1 MFGLQV
7 DGDSMWTIYS
17 IGAPSFMHKVFTAVA
32 LLGEGGVLMR
42 MGQIGFLVGLFVLV
56 YKIATAAGSL
66 GDLKQSLLAGVIFAA
81 MFGTSTSVKIVGM
94 VPGPAGYANVYV
106 VDHVPWG
113 IAAMG
118 GIISGTGVYLTRR
131 METAFRD
138 ADAIPVTQGGFGRTA
153 EILASVR
160 DMSAESIPNT
170 LPTYSYYRTSMI
182 HYLRDCAVRARHFEV
197 LGDHSIVHAPDP
209 LSAIGFENGMYRT
222 QTWLRT
228 LTGASEQIS
237 CPDAHDLLKAK
248 RQDMLASM
256 DPAYQQ
262 RFGHDARD
270 ALQRAFASL
279 ASQDA
284 EAAQKYVS
292 GAMINALWM
301 EAASG
306 STLGSH
312 GNNTVMMIRSALE
325 QQRVQWATEESIF
338 VRTMRPMIGYFE
350 AFFYALSPFIAF
362 LIGLGAMGLRMIVK
376 YVSLTLAVSLWMPI
390 LAITNLYQ
398 MTTLQDFFLLQERI
412 AVQSGS
418 GPFSLSNN
426 LALVDQA
433 TGAVALASMIA
444 AATPMLTLTL
454 LFGGAVAATSLFSR
468 LQGQDHINE
477 KTAMPDPT
485 SVGAVYQANAAF
497 TGNDALGTRETG
509 QEGNALTFNFSEQLA
524 QTTRSLESKA
534 HRATDQATE
543 TFARILARN
552 KAAQETFSRALDHQ
566 LSDKAALSE
575 NEGFRTLRQ
584 NGFTDDQAVSA
595 VEAHQDQST
604 FNAQAGVSAEASP
617 GGVMKLL
624 NMAGSVASSAFGQGR
639 SPGNPSKAAPKRG
652 AKGGSRGGSGKS
664 RRNPA
669 GGTGSPKLPNIGINA
684 SAGWTGIESASETN
698 TDTATFRD
706 TTTRA
711 RTNEEAVQLALEQAV
726 VNAMRKTVE
735 DAATLGLSEQ
745 DSRLLSQSIS
755 DVNESAQ
762 AFEEAA
768 SNEAKFGSGQSLNAL
783 AVAQSMAKRPALLEE
798 VEQLARGLGGDE
810 AFRENLG
817 AISRGDLLGM
827 PVEPTQQRAM
837 ASLLTLA
844 EMGPGAAVTQNTPG
858 LQDLG
863 LDRRQAL
870 SYALG
875 GLAGLGQEAL
885 QSEARAFE
893 SLKGASGVSA
903 RDNVN
908 SVRPKIDPG
917 SSGELSGTVDSIA
930 KDAEAGVH
938 SGDADRQRLTNSYN
952 EAQQKREAE
961 AIREDAANRTEA
973 IKTTL
978 DRIEK
983 SGSDNVHRT
992 LGTAFEN
999 DGFSNPATML
1009 LSAGTQT
1016 ARDFVIND
1024 GQTLDQRLQDFREEA
1039 AEQGIT
1045 GTAAEVYASGRW
1057 LQDQPM
1063 SRYAPETLKYYES
1076 QLQELQASGELSDE
1090 TRLKLGA
1097 RLAFFDEPSF
1107 ADRLRLRSTS
1117 APDADP

>member
-81 MFGTSTSVKIVGM
+81 MFGTSTSVKIAGM

-170 LPTYSYYRTSMI
+170 LPTYSYYRMSMI

-237 CPDAHDLLKAK
+237 CPDAHDLLTTK

-412 AVQSGS
+412 AVQAGS

-477 KTAMPDPT
+477 KVAMPDPT

-497 TGNDALGTRETG
+497 TGNDAYGARQTG
-509 QEGNALTFNFSEQLA
+509 QEANALKFDVGNQLQ
-524 QTTRSLESKA
+524 QTAMSL
-534 HRATDQATE
+534 
-543 TFARILARN
+543 RN
-552 KAAQETFSRALDHQ
+552 KSQQAAQEANDVWTRNLARSTALQQQFSSAFDRQLTKSIESSSNEGVRWLKQHGWTNDRIAAATKENADQSTYSVDAGASGHVSASGVAGLLASALSLLSSTAGRKAQAVVDTVSKVADGSINGSVGFSGSETQTEKTSTQTAHRDSRSRSQAEEAAVALVRQHAAANAIRDTVQSAGSIGVSSQDAWQ
-566 LSDKAALSE
+566 LSDSLKK
-575 NEGFRTLRQ
+575 
-584 NGFTDDQAVSA
+584 
-595 VEAHQDQST
+595 VEQS
-604 FNAQAGVSAEASP
+604 
-617 GGVMKLL
+617 
-624 NMAGSVASSAFGQGR
+624 
-639 SPGNPSKAAPKRG
+639 
-652 AKGGSRGGSGKS
+652 
-664 RRNPA
+664 
-669 GGTGSPKLPNIGINA
+669 GTA
-684 SAGWTGIESASETN
+684 Y
-698 TDTATFRD
+698 
-706 TTTRA
+706 
-711 RTNEEAVQLALEQAV
+711 QQ
-726 VNAMRKTVE
+726 
-735 DAATLGLSEQ
+735 
-745 DSRLLSQSIS
+745 
-755 DVNESAQ
+755 
-762 AFEEAA
+762 AA
-768 SNEAKFGSGQSLNAL
+768 SNASTFGVGQSINAL
-783 AVAQSMAKRPALLEE
+783 AASRNLAADPARAAEA
-798 VEQLARGLGGDE
+798 EQLARTLGGDG
-810 AFRENLG
+810 AFDTNLKAIREG
-817 AISRGDLLGM
+817 GLLGM
-827 PVEPTQQRAM
+827 PEDPSQQSTM

-844 EMGPGAAVTQNTPG
+844 GIGPGAAQTSNIEG
-858 LQDLG
+858 LSGLG
-863 LDRRQAL
+863 SERLEAL
-870 SYALG
+870 SYVVGVTQGLSQPALRAKAHEFANLKEIDASTALENVSDMKRDFDPG
-875 GLAGLGQEAL
+875 DRVQLLSDVAAQRGKAEEAQTTFERDNL
-885 QSEARAFE
+885 DVSQAFE
-893 SLKGASGVSA
+893 GNRNDLVKVANSSDAAAGGQSLIEVADKFDEYNTDRVHTSLGPLAEYAVIPAATTRDAMYVLNKATAFINDQGMSAEGPFAGGVVQNQSGSTPSDHSPVPEANAQGSVSMLEMIIEGAPSSA
-903 RDNVN
+903 
-908 SVRPKIDPG
+908 
-917 SSGELSGTVDSIA
+917 
-930 KDAEAGVH
+930 DAL
-938 SGDADRQRLTNSYN
+938 RN
-952 EAQQKREAE
+952 EAVSRRDQG
-961 AIREDAANRTEA
+961 DV
-973 IKTTL
+973 
-978 DRIEK
+978 DR
-983 SGSDNVHRT
+983 
-992 LGTAFEN
+992 
-999 DGFSNPATML
+999 
-1009 LSAGTQT
+1009 
-1016 ARDFVIND
+1016 
-1024 GQTLDQRLQDFREEA
+1024 
-1039 AEQGIT
+1039 
-1045 GTAAEVYASGRW
+1045 
-1057 LQDQPM
+1057 
-1063 SRYAPETLKYYES
+1063 
-1076 QLQELQASGELSDE
+1076 
-1090 TRLKLGA
+1090 
-1097 RLAFFDEPSF
+1097 
-1107 ADRLRLRSTS
+1107 
-1117 APDADP
+1117 

>member
-42 MGQIGFLVGLFVLV
+42 MGQIGFLVGLFVLI

-160 DMSAESIPNT
+160 DMAAESIPNT
-170 LPTYSYYRTSMI
+170 LPAYSYYRMSMI

-209 LSAIGFENGMYRT
+209 LSAIRFENGMYRT

-237 CPDAHDLLKAK
+237 CPDAHDLLRSK

-306 STLGSH
+306 STFGSH
-312 GNNTVMMIRSALE
+312 GNNTVVMIRSALE
-325 QQRVQWATEESIF
+325 QQRVQWSTEESIF

-418 GPFSLSNN
+418 GPFSLSNS

-477 KTAMPDPT
+477 KIAMPDPT

-497 TGNDALGTRETG
+497 TGNDAYGARQTG
-509 QEGNALTFNFSEQLA
+509 QEANAIKFDVGNQLQQTAMSLRSKSEQSA
-524 QTTRSLESKA
+524 QEANDIWSRN
-534 HRATDQATE
+534 
-543 TFARILARN
+543 LARS
-552 KAAQETFSRALDHQ
+552 TALQQQFISAFDRQ
-566 LSDKAALSE
+566 LNESIAFNS
-575 NEGFRTLRQ
+575 NEGVQWLKQHGWSNDRIAAAAKE
-584 NGFTDDQAVSA
+584 NA
-595 VEAHQDQST
+595 DQST
-604 FNAQAGVSAEASP
+604 YGAEANLSGQASVSRVAGLLASGLSLLSRTAGQKAQTVIDSVAKVADVSLS
-617 GGVMKLL
+617 GGV
-624 NMAGSVASSAFGQGR
+624 GY
-639 SPGNPSKAAPKRG
+639 
-652 AKGGSRGGSGKS
+652 
-664 RRNPA
+664 
-669 GGTGSPKLPNIGINA
+669 
-684 SAGWTGIESASETN
+684 SASETQ
-698 TDTATFRD
+698 TEKTSSQVAHRDTHGRTEAEERAVLLVRQHAAASAIRDTAQNAASLGVTSQDTWQLSNSLKKVEQSGTAYQQAANNSATFG
-706 TTTRA
+706 
-711 RTNEEAVQLALEQAV
+711 V
-726 VNAMRKTVE
+726 
-735 DAATLGLSEQ
+735 G
-745 DSRLLSQSIS
+745 QSIS
-755 DVNESAQ
+755 AL
-762 AFEEAA
+762 AA
-768 SNEAKFGSGQSLNAL
+768 SRNLAADPARAAEA
-783 AVAQSMAKRPALLEE
+783 
-798 VEQLARGLGGDE
+798 EQLARALGSDS
-810 AFRENLG
+810 AFETNLS
-817 AISRGDLLGM
+817 AIRRGGMLGM
-827 PVEPTQQRAM
+827 PEDESQQSAM
-837 ASLLTLA
+837 ASLFTLA
-844 EMGPGAAVTQNTPG
+844 GIGPGAAITSNIEG
-858 LQDLG
+858 LSGLG
-863 LDRRQAL
+863 SDRLEAL
-870 SYALG
+870 SYVVGLTRGVAQPALRAEAHEFS
-875 GLAGLGQEAL
+875 GLRVIDANTAEANVVDMKRDFDPGDRAGLLLGVEKQKAK
-885 QSEARAFE
+885 SEDAQAAFE
-893 SLKGASGVSA
+893 RDSAATEEQYERNKSALRQVANASDAVAGGQSLITVADQFAEYNTDAVHRSVGPLAAYAVTPAATTNDVKYVVDQAAALISDHGMLPDHSSPRGVIPSLSGSTAVEHA
-903 RDNVN
+903 
-908 SVRPKIDPG
+908 P
-917 SSGELSGTVDSIA
+917 SSGPDTQRPVSFLEIVLEGAPSSADDVRA
-930 KDAEAGVH
+930 DAV
-938 SGDADRQRLTNSYN
+938 S
-952 EAQQKREAE
+952 
-961 AIREDAANRTEA
+961 RT
-973 IKTTL
+973 
-978 DRIEK
+978 
-983 SGSDNVHRT
+983 HQ
-992 LGTAFEN
+992 
-999 DGFSNPATML
+999 SNT
-1009 LSAGTQT
+1009 
-1016 ARDFVIND
+1016 
-1024 GQTLDQRLQDFREEA
+1024 EH
-1039 AEQGIT
+1039 
-1045 GTAAEVYASGRW
+1045 
-1057 LQDQPM
+1057 
-1063 SRYAPETLKYYES
+1063 
-1076 QLQELQASGELSDE
+1076 
-1090 TRLKLGA
+1090 
-1097 RLAFFDEPSF
+1097 
-1107 ADRLRLRSTS
+1107 
-1117 APDADP
+1117 